1 MVDFEATECD
11 GALEPGAS
19 QQEAF
24 QQARPLI
31 KSFLKGTNCTVLAY
45 GPTGSGKTHTLLG
58 APFYDCLQL
67 DNNILTP
74 AESNHSSTLK
84 KNSSLARKQIRLKKM
99 SSQFTAAANQAGNA
113 NNLHERTY
121 IATPKK
127 NGAMENLARAPN
139 VSLSVMRL
147 LQEMVF
153 SE

>member
-11 GALEPGAS
+11 GALEPGAT

-24 QQARPLI
+24 LQARPLI

-74 AESNHSSTLK
+74 TESSPGSTFK
-84 KNSSLARKQIRLKKM
+84 KNSSLTRKQIRLKKQA
-99 SSQFTAAANQAGNA
+99 SQFTAAANQAGNA
-113 NNLHERTY
+113 NMISERTY

-127 NGAMENLARAPN
+127 NAAVENLVRAPI

-147 LQEMVF
+147 LQEMVL